1 MKDEKVGVELGAKA
15 VIIESNENKTTITIE
30 DNYNFVNEA
39 EDNTG
44 TVSSTLET
52 SSSNPASPVST
63 KQVYTKSTYESSYSL
78 WSHNSML
85 YKYNQATQAP
95 KQEK

>member
-63 KQVYTKSTYESSYSL
+63 K
-78 WSHNSML
+78 
-85 YKYNQATQAP
+85 
-95 KQEK
+95 